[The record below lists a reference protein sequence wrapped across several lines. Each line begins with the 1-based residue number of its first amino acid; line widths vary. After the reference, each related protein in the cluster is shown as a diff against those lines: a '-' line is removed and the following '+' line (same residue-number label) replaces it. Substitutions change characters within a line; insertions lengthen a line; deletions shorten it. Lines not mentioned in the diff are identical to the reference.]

1 MQCVQPCHSIGIWC
15 STATQDRSCA
25 HVKVHGKSDAS
36 MPGPSGMRLLQT
48 LSSTSLHCIPS
59 DVLLTCVE
67 TDPPVPEPQIPSAC
81 TASQLLPQK
90 LTISTR
96 LISELCQRQNVFFAD
111 WPKPLRS
118 RLVAYAAILKSC
130 HDRNI
135 VQFIGACLHP
145 DCTIMVMEY
154 LEGGDLYHAIAN
166 DSTGRFSWYRR

>member
-67 TDPPVPEPQIPSAC
+67 TDPPVLEPQFPSAC
-81 TASQLLPQK
+81 IASQLLPQK

-118 RLVAYAAILKSC
+118 RLVAYA
-130 HDRNI
+130 
-135 VQFIGACLHP
+135 
-145 DCTIMVMEY
+145 
-154 LEGGDLYHAIAN
+154 
-166 DSTGRFSWYRR
+166 DSSIIYCSETMASPSPGHSSPPWQKIPCKIPS